1 MAPVLSSTTCCRS
14 SIRPGSRP
22 LSSYGWRPWSC
33 CPTCWCMAFC
43 SGVGAAVSRS
53 ASDGSLPWSFSSM
66 MVRGAEYFLGYTAPC
81 LLFQRTKQGD
91 FHMQNRMMITGAG
104 SGLGREI
111 ALRWAREGWRLALA
125 DVNEAG
131 LAESLELVRA
141 AGGDGFTQRC
151 DVRDYSQLTALAQSC
166 EEKFGGIDVIVN
178 NAGVASGGFFDELSL
193 EDWDWQI
200 AINLMGVV
208 KGCKAFLPL
217 LEKSIGKIVNIASM
231 AALMQGPAMSNYNVA
246 KAGVVALS
254 ESLLIELKQQEIGVH
269 VVCPSFFQTNLLD
282 SFRGPTPAMKAQVGK
297 LLESSPISA
306 ADIADY
312 IYAEM
317 AKGEFMILPHE
328 QGRMAWA
335 LKQKN
340 PQLLYDEMISMADRM
355 RAKGKQA

>member
-1 MAPVLSSTTCCRS
+1 
-14 SIRPGSRP
+14 
-22 LSSYGWRPWSC
+22 
-33 CPTCWCMAFC
+33 
-43 SGVGAAVSRS
+43 
-53 ASDGSLPWSFSSM
+53 
-66 MVRGAEYFLGYTAPC
+66 
-81 LLFQRTKQGD
+81 
-91 FHMQNRMMITGAG
+91 MQNRMMITGAG

-111 ALRWAREGWRLALA
+111 ALRWAREGWQLALS
-125 DVNEAG
+125 DVNEPG
-131 LAESLELVRA
+131 LTETLQMVRD

-151 DVRDYSQLTALAQSC
+151 DVRDYSQLTAFAQAC
-166 EEKFGGIDVIVN
+166 EEKLGGIDVIVN
-178 NAGVASGGFFDELSL
+178 NAGVASGGFFSELSL

-217 LEKSIGKIVNIASM
+217 LEKSKGKIVNIASM

-254 ESLLIELKQQEIGVH
+254 ESLLIELKLHEIAVH

-282 SFRGPTPAMKAQVGK
+282 SFRGPTPTMKAQVGK

-312 IYAEM
+312 IYQEIG
-317 AKGEFMILPHE
+317 KGEFMILPHE

-340 PQLLYDEMISMADRM
+340 PQLLYNEMTTMADKM
-355 RAKGKQA
+355 RAPRSK

>member
-1 MAPVLSSTTCCRS
+1 
-14 SIRPGSRP
+14 
-22 LSSYGWRPWSC
+22 
-33 CPTCWCMAFC
+33 
-43 SGVGAAVSRS
+43 
-53 ASDGSLPWSFSSM
+53 
-66 MVRGAEYFLGYTAPC
+66 
-81 LLFQRTKQGD
+81 
-91 FHMQNRMMITGAG
+91 MQNRIMITGAG
-104 SGLGREI
+104 SGLGREL
-111 ALRWAREGWRLALA
+111 ALRWAREGSQLALA

-131 LAESLELVRA
+131 LAETLRLVRE

-151 DVRDYSQLTALAQSC
+151 DVRDYSQLTALAQAC
-166 EEKFGGIDVIVN
+166 EERLGGIDVAIN
-178 NAGVASGGFFDELSL
+178 NAGVASGGFFNELSL

-217 LEKSIGKIVNIASM
+217 LQKSHGKIINIASM

-254 ESLLIELKQQEIGVH
+254 ESLLIELRDQQVGVH

-282 SFRGPTPAMKAQVGK
+282 SFRGPTPAMKQQVGK

-312 IYAEM
+312 VYAEV
-317 AKGEFMILPHE
+317 AKGSFMILPHE

-340 PQLLYDEMISMADRM
+340 PQLLYDEMANMAAKM
-355 RAKGKQA
+355 RSKTQPA

>member
-1 MAPVLSSTTCCRS
+1 
-14 SIRPGSRP
+14 
-22 LSSYGWRPWSC
+22 
-33 CPTCWCMAFC
+33 
-43 SGVGAAVSRS
+43 
-53 ASDGSLPWSFSSM
+53 
-66 MVRGAEYFLGYTAPC
+66 
-81 LLFQRTKQGD
+81 
-91 FHMQNRMMITGAG
+91 MQNRIMITGAG

-111 ALRWAREGWRLALA
+111 ALRWARDGARLALA

-131 LAESLELVRA
+131 LAETLKLVRE

-166 EEKFGGIDVIVN
+166 EQQFGGVDVIVN
-178 NAGVASGGFFDELSL
+178 NAGVASGGFFEELSL

-217 LEKSIGKIVNIASM
+217 LERSKGKIINIASM
-231 AALMQGPAMSNYNVA
+231 AALMQGPAMANYNVA

-254 ESLLIELKQQEIGVH
+254 ESLLVEFKQREVGVH

-282 SFRGPTPAMKAQVGK
+282 SFRGPHPEMKSQIGK
-297 LLESSPISA
+297 LLEGSPISA

-312 IYAEM
+312 IHAEV

-328 QGRMAWA
+328 MGRAAWKI
-335 LKQKN
+335 KQQN
-340 PQLLYDEMISMADRM
+340 PQALYDEMASMAVKM
-355 RAKGKQA
+355 RAKAK

>member
-1 MAPVLSSTTCCRS
+1 
-14 SIRPGSRP
+14 
-22 LSSYGWRPWSC
+22 
-33 CPTCWCMAFC
+33 
-43 SGVGAAVSRS
+43 
-53 ASDGSLPWSFSSM
+53 M
-66 MVRGAEYFLGYTAPC
+66 MVRGLDNFPGYTGSVNHSNTRQLSYAS
-81 LLFQRTKQGD
+81 
-91 FHMQNRMMITGAG
+91 

-111 ALRWAREGWRLALA
+111 ALRWAREGWQLALS
-125 DVNEAG
+125 DVNEPG
-131 LAESLELVRA
+131 LVETLQLVRE
-141 AGGDGFTQRC
+141 AGGDGFSQRC
-151 DVRDYSQLTALAQSC
+151 DVRDYSQLTAFAQAC
-166 EEKFGGIDVIVN
+166 EEKLGGIDVIVN
-178 NAGVASGGFFDELSL
+178 NAGVASGGFFSELSL

-217 LEKSIGKIVNIASM
+217 LEKSKGKIVNIASM

-254 ESLLIELKQQEIGVH
+254 ESLLIELKMQEVGVH

-312 IYAEM
+312 IYQAIDRD
-317 AKGEFMILPHE
+317 EFMILPHE

-340 PQLLYDEMISMADRM
+340 PQLLYNEMTMMADKM
-355 RAKGKQA
+355 RAPRAK

>member
-1 MAPVLSSTTCCRS
+1 
-14 SIRPGSRP
+14 
-22 LSSYGWRPWSC
+22 
-33 CPTCWCMAFC
+33 
-43 SGVGAAVSRS
+43 
-53 ASDGSLPWSFSSM
+53 
-66 MVRGAEYFLGYTAPC
+66 
-81 LLFQRTKQGD
+81 
-91 FHMQNRMMITGAG
+91 MQNRMMITGAG

-111 ALRWAREGWRLALA
+111 ALRWARDGWRLALA

-131 LAESLELVRA
+131 LAESLKLVRE

-178 NAGVASGGFFDELSL
+178 NAGVASGGFFGELSL

-217 LEKSIGKIVNIASM
+217 LERSKGKIVNIASM

-254 ESLLIELKQQEIGVH
+254 ESLLVELALVEVGVH

-282 SFRGPTPAMKAQVGK
+282 SFRGPSPEMKHQVGK

-312 IYAEM
+312 IHAEV
-317 AKGEFMILPHE
+317 AKGSFLILPHE
-328 QGRMAWA
+328 QARMVWRI
-335 LKQKN
+335 KQQN
-340 PQLLYDEMISMADRM
+340 PQAIYDEMTAMAGKM
-355 RAKGKQA
+355 QAKRQRQA